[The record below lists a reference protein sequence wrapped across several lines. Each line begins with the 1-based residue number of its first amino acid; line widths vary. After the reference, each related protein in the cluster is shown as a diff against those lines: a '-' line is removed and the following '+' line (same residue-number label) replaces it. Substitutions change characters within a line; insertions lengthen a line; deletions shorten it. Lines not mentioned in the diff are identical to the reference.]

1 MLRNR
6 DAGAKIISDINITPL
21 TDVMLVLLIIFMV
34 TATFFVA
41 EPAMR
46 VRLPS
51 AVTGQKA
58 TDESQEISVTISK
71 DGGIEVEGKQV
82 ALEGLVEELIAAA
95 RAVEGSKIVRIRADR
110 EVRYSTII
118 FAMDAARLVGLNH
131 IALATETAAQPE
143 GQAKSGL

>member
-1 MLRNR
+1 VLRNR
-6 DAGAKIISDINITPL
+6 NAGAKIISDINITPL

-71 DGGIEVEGKQV
+71 DGEIEVEGKQV

-110 EVRYSTII
+110 EVRYGTII

-131 IALATETAAQPE
+131 IALATETAAEAE
-143 GQAKSGL
+143 GQANGGL